1 MHDKKMQ
8 LILSAIELFG
18 EHDYHTTTVQ
28 DIVSLAGVS
37 KGAFYQHFESKEELL
52 FFIFKYYFDRILS
65 ELQDLNRQKHLS
77 PKEMIVRGIKH
88 QCSLLLEN
96 KNFLSMIV
104 KGATSGEKMINEMV
118 FQQSM
123 IILHWFQEHI
133 TQLYGPEIEPHS
145 VDCSIML
152 DGCMKN
158 YFVIQIICDLSI
170 DADQLAEYL
179 FERLD
184 DWVYGIKR
192 KQSFPV
198 LNSGFI
204 QKYTSQNVEQ
214 LFDNMINNVRIQ
226 IETQIADEALKETM
240 QQALHALINEIKKEQ
255 SNPVIVQGMYSYL
268 LSLSK
273 QHKSLVDELAQG
285 FDPYIKKGPVTERF

>member
-18 EHDYHTTTVQ
+18 KHDYHTTTVQ

-52 FFIFKYYFDRILS
+52 FFIFKHYFDRILN
-65 ELQDLNRQKHLS
+65 ELHDLNRQKHLS
-77 PKEMIVRGIKH
+77 PKEIIVRGLTH
-88 QCSLLLEN
+88 QCNLLLEN

-104 KGATSGEKMINEMV
+104 KGATSGEKMINELV

-123 IILHWFQEHI
+123 IMLQWFQEHI
-133 TQLYGPEIEPHS
+133 TELYGPEIEPHS
-145 VDCSIML
+145 VDCSLML
-152 DGCMKN
+152 DGCLKN
-158 YFVIQIICDLSI
+158 YFIIQIICDLNI

-192 KQSFPV
+192 KKSLPV
-198 LNSGFI
+198 LNSQFI
-204 QKYTSQNVEQ
+204 QTFTSQNVEQ
-214 LFDNMINNVRIQ
+214 AFNHMINDVRLQ
-226 IETQIADEALKETM
+226 IETEIEDQALKETM

-273 QHKSLVDELAQG
+273 QHDSLVGELEQGLAPYIQKSL
-285 FDPYIKKGPVTERF
+285 

>member
-52 FFIFKYYFDRILS
+52 YFIFKYYFDRISS
-65 ELQDLNRQKHLS
+65 ELQDLNRQKNLS
-77 PKEMIVRGIKH
+77 PKEMIVRGIKLH
-88 QCSLLLEN
+88 CTLLLEN

-123 IILHWFQEHI
+123 IILRWFQEHI
-133 TQLYGPEIEPHS
+133 TEMYGPEIEPHS
-145 VDCSIML
+145 VDCALML

-158 YFVIQIICDLSI
+158 YFIIQIIGDLNI
-170 DADQLAEYL
+170 DADQLSEYL

-184 DWVYGIKR
+184 DWVYGIRK
-192 KQSFPV
+192 KQSLPV
-198 LNSGFI
+198 LSSQFL
-204 QKYTSQNVEQ
+204 QKYPSQNAEEVFNN
-214 LFDNMINNVRIQ
+214 LINDVRLQIDTQ
-226 IETQIADEALKETM
+226 IEDKVTKETM
-240 QQALHALINEIKKEQ
+240 QQALYALISEIKKEQ
-255 SNPVIVQGMYSYL
+255 SNSVIVQGMYSYL
-268 LSLSK
+268 LSLAK
-273 QHKSLVDELAQG
+273 PHKSLVDELELG
-285 FDPYIKKGPVTERF
+285 FAPYIQKTL